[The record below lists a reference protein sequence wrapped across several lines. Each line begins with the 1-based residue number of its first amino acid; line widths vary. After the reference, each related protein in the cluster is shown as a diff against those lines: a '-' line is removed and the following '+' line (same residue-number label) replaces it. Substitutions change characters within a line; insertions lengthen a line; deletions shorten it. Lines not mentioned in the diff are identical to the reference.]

1 MSKKDVEHLV
11 PKLLEALRKCDA
23 DAAYLVDEALPVS
36 RLLEILQGGEDVVAD
51 GGIAAFSREDL
62 DRVSA
67 HAAAQASHDLDRLKV
82 FLELLDCCASAGA
95 LLPSRAVL
103 GLLCRQ
109 SLLLLAEFRRWNAL
123 AGNAAYYRDHR
134 DTARRVADASPRR
147 GWPSQASTRPAG

>member
-23 DAAYLVDEALPVS
+23 EAAYVVDEALPAS

-62 DRVSA
+62 DRLSA
-67 HAAAQASHDLDRLKV
+67 HAASQAGHDLDRIRV

-109 SLLLLAEFRRWNAL
+109 SLLLLAESRRWSAL
-123 AGNAAYYRDHR
+123 AENAAYYRDHR
-134 DTARRVADASPRR
+134 DTARRVTDASPRR
-147 GWPSQASTRPAG
+147 SGLSQA